1 MPMHDRMD
9 DHYGHMAPYTNN
21 MATLAPLAPR
31 PANNIGPSG
40 HDGSTAGLQSVPH
53 VYQGQPDWAAQ
64 MPEQYLGHEMPPPVL
79 PLNTHLQHPHQ
90 VPIKAEDSFNHPSSG
105 GPLGQ
110 YNIRHE
116 TTGSNDSGIDMTVPH
131 SASSWSQSPDSAL
144 PLPNGQAG
152 LSETPMMAGN
162 GVLHWSQSAP
172 QTPLSAR
179 PENGFAHFSTHDGPR
194 HQETD
199 DRSSILHQ
207 TQGNGFFTP
216 ASIASAN
223 WDPVAG
229 HATGGGTL
237 VPGKMSKS
245 RVLFRT
251 CMSSDIDTLT
261 GQVGHEGPEYNCQRP
276 NGEYSIPYPA
286 LSTRQTEEAPAEPE
300 DDYWD
305 VESDEEEGML
315 EAKDELVE
323 LYDRRHALGLAANYD
338 ARGFRSMTSY
348 LEGPNGLSTYQPTFT
363 ASPLMDPQIARV
375 FCHFVAVTAPTL
387 SLGDRKIVNPN
398 AIFSP
403 TPVPKYQQAL
413 FTYTLPMLSLQDR
426 GLLHAILAMSSL
438 HMAKLQKT
446 SQAPSLKHYHY
457 ALRRVAKALGNPS
470 KRQNVATL
478 AATLL
483 LGFYEVSTAEHNK
496 WNSHLAG
503 ARELINTIDF
513 LGRTKRA
520 KEYKKMQQV
529 GSQGGYQNG
538 ISQGPQDFD
547 NTQNSYDRYELNDF
561 NIDEDL
567 ISAIMGRHV
576 RYDEYGSVS
585 DGTEPLNPTK
595 PMTPKEFEVF
605 ETQCDLFWWYA
616 KQDAYQSII
625 SGNRLLYIPNLN
637 ILQQS

>member
-1 MPMHDRMD
+1 MPMHDRMG

-31 PANNIGPSG
+31 PANNIDPSVHNG
-40 HDGSTAGLQSVPH
+40 ITNGLQSAPH
-53 VYQGQPDWAAQ
+53 VYQGQPDWTAP
-64 MPEQYLGHEMPPPVL
+64 MPDPYLGQEMPPPVL
-79 PLNTHLQHPHQ
+79 PLNTHLQYSHQ
-90 VPIKAEDSFNHPSSG
+90 TPIKTEESFNHPSSG

-110 YNIRHE
+110 YTIRHE

-162 GVLHWSQSAP
+162 GVLPWTQSAP
-172 QTPLSAR
+172 QTPASAR
-179 PENGFAHFSTHDGPR
+179 PENGFPQFLTHDGP
-194 HQETD
+194 HHLENGE
-199 DRSSILHQ
+199 SPSILHQ
-207 TQGNGFFTP
+207 RQGHRLFTP
-216 ASIASAN
+216 ASNPPAN

-229 HATGGGTL
+229 YAIGGATI
-237 VPGKMSKS
+237 VPGKMSKAH
-245 RVLFRT
+245 VLFGT
-251 CMSSDIDTLT
+251 CMSSGIDILA
-261 GQVGHEGPEYNCQRP
+261 GQVRHEGPVYNSQCP
-276 NGEYSIPYPA
+276 NGEYPIPYPTP
-286 LSTRQTEEAPAEPE
+286 STRHTEIAPAEPE
-300 DDYWD
+300 DEYWD
-305 VESDEEEGML
+305 VESDEDEGRL

-323 LYDRRHALGLAANYD
+323 LYDFRHALGLAANYD
-338 ARGFRSMTSY
+338 AGGFRSMTSY
-348 LEGPNGLSTYQPTFT
+348 LEGPNGLSTYQPTFA
-363 ASPLMDPQIARV
+363 ASPLMDPQTARV

-387 SLGDRKIVNPN
+387 SLGDRKVVNPT

-403 TPVPKYQQAL
+403 TPVPKYQQGL
-413 FTYTLPMLSLQDR
+413 FTYILPMLSLQDR

-457 ALRRVAKALGNPS
+457 ALRRIAKILGNPS

-503 ARELINTIDF
+503 ARELINSIDF

-520 KEYKKMQQV
+520 KEYKKQQQMGV
-529 GSQGGYQNG
+529 YQNG
-538 ISQGPQDFD
+538 MTQGPQDFD
-547 NTQNSYDRYELNDF
+547 HTQASYDRYEFNDF
-561 NIDEDL
+561 NIDDNL
-567 ISAIMGRHV
+567 ISTIMGRHV

-585 DGTEPLNPTK
+585 DGTQPSNPTT
-595 PMTPKEFEVF
+595 PMTSTEFEVF

-625 SGNRLLYIPNLN
+625 SGNRLLYVPNLN
-637 ILQQS
+637 TL